1 MSSPSLRPEIRWKP
15 DQGATSRFVSR
26 AHAKGPAVRFAPG
39 LLRWAGLFP
48 VSLFHMPNPEL
59 SRLVRVRE
67 PAVPYRV
74 AGGPDAERR
83 VAEVH
88 LSPILSAPADAK
100 IEDSWSDRVVAFMPD
115 HADLSREALTRLG
128 PARLMPAFSRR
139 ALADPVAGFAGEFSS
154 RWGEALCDTF
164 LFSLEI
170 ACRYG
175 SELAGRA
182 VLEGAFMEGA
192 PPAER
197 EKLERTVAG
206 FDLSALTL
214 FRSLEGPEG
223 ARLSKDAAVALV
235 LVAKRAA
242 AHAFGVLRRLRLGG
256 GP

>member
-1 MSSPSLRPEIRWKP
+1 MSSPSLRPEIRWKQ
-15 DQGATSRFVSR
+15 DQGAMGRFVSR
-26 AHAKGPAVRFAPG
+26 GRAKGPAARFG
-39 LLRWAGLFP
+39 QGVLRRAGLFP

-59 SRLVRVRE
+59 SRLVRVQE
-67 PAVPYRV
+67 PEAPYRV
-74 AGGPDAERR
+74 AGGSGAGRR
-83 VAEVH
+83 VAEGHV
-88 LSPILSAPADAK
+88 SQILSLRARAE
-100 IEDSWSDRVVAFMPD
+100 IEETWEGRVGAFLPD

-139 ALADPVAGFAGEFSS
+139 ALADQVAGFSGEFSA

-175 SELAGRA
+175 SELAGLA

-192 PPAER
+192 APSGL

-206 FDLSALTL
+206 FDLSALAL
-214 FRSLEGPEG
+214 FLSLEGPES
-223 ARLSKDAAVALV
+223 ARLSMDTAVALV

-242 AHAFGVLRRLRLGG
+242 AHAFGVLRRCGRG